1 MADSGISYDNISLEI
16 KADSQNA
23 EQSVDKLTASL
34 ERLSTALKG
43 VKDNSAAI
51 SKIATSLDK
60 VSKVAV
66 PDFSQAIQQ
75 FEALGSID
83 LSNLTNLA
91 NELKNLGNVKKGIS
105 GFAGAI
111 SATSKNTGAS
121 GSIYRNVSKVVDI
134 FGDSVKSAFKAVKT
148 LGSASLTGIKN
159 LGGAFA
165 SLGQKGVQGI
175 KTLVARLK
183 ELKNHTSGVQRLTL
197 SLRNLLR
204 VAIGF
209 RGVYGV
215 FNWLKEAVVSG
226 ADVAETNH
234 IVEETFRDLSDDLKG
249 WASDAIE
256 NYGIAANS
264 AKRYAGTMSAMF
276 QASGI
281 GYQEAARI
289 STDLVGLA
297 GDLSS
302 FYNIDTEEAFTKIRS
317 GMTGMV
323 RPLRALGI
331 DLSVATLK
339 EYALAQG
346 ITKSWTAMTQA
357 EKVMLRYQYLMS
369 ATSKQQGDF
378 QRTSASAANSMR
390 IFRAYAAAIA
400 DALGEGLISALRHAV
415 HALNFLMAKV
425 LQVANVFKTFM
436 QTLFG
441 ANISGGGFTLDT
453 GDLEDASGYA
463 DDLSDSVD
471 NAADGLSGASDSAEK
486 LKKDL
491 SVLPFDELN
500 QLNKDQESSSSSS
513 PSGGGGVGGLG
524 DMGDLSDLG
533 WLDQLTDRFN
543 NDGLPDAINK
553 WAEKIKAAFK
563 AHAWRSLGKIIADGI
578 NEGLQKLYDI
588 LDPETVKAKVDPWIN
603 AFTTTFNS
611 LIKYLDFD
619 LAGRTLARGLNDLL
633 YIINSTIESIDWVNL
648 GRQLANGVNGLIDEL
663 DFGAVADFFANKLN
677 VFWQTAYGF
686 VTTFNWGELGR
697 KFADGAWEFIQH
709 IDWNAII
716 GTLNKGLAGIASTV
730 KGFALTFPWKNAGNL
745 LKAHVNDFINGFPAE
760 EIGSAIGEALQ
771 GIEDMVLEL
780 TDPSTGID
788 FIALGE
794 KLAAGLRTM
803 VALGFNPYRIGGLI
817 SNLWND
823 AWGFLNSFIEGLK
836 SDTGSGT
843 FIGDT
848 IRDTIAYAVEHIRVE
863 DMASAIS
870 TFVNNVAQDI
880 QKIFSQTQT
889 WATLGTKI
897 GNAISNILTGIK
909 PEYIAGAINS
919 VSDAISTFI
928 GNAFSAITEDDET
941 IRSKIGVFFQT
952 IDWGG
957 ILSNP
962 VVWGTIAYKL
972 SSGILG
978 LEFGLIKDAITTKLS
993 LALAGIVPSLAPISA
1008 AIAGIAGAVLLA
1020 DSAMREA
1027 SDDLPGISEDV
1038 KKLRDDCEEALTDIE
1053 QVRSDTDSAMKQAS
1067 VNAEVN
1073 ARMAAPYVTILEK
1086 LAEKSGDLTKEEKRM
1101 KDEAID
1107 KLIEIYPSL
1116 NDQIS
1121 TQDGNLA
1128 SVVDTVKAYIAQVEK
1143 MAYAEVYYEKLKDAI
1158 REQVEAEEALQAAM
1172 EAREPYQERTVE
1184 GYQAY
1189 IDLANAYLQTV
1200 GGEIDS
1206 SKTLQEQYEEA
1217 LAVLTEYAGG
1227 MVTVGD
1233 ASMTLGDA
1241 QDELNGQYAE
1251 SINNYEALT
1260 EGITEASDAVEQASD
1275 LVGTYRDR
1283 YAELTAEMSGV
1294 IDGASGISGA
1304 LTDANNKIED
1314 LGGVSQES
1322 AANIAALFDASLAS
1336 GDELSSAFAT
1346 LQENWVEAGGS
1357 IEGLRNLIDTHL
1369 GEGMYDALIA
1379 ATESATGKTD
1389 SLKSDIEE
1397 TGKSAQDN
1405 LGKVETY
1412 NEQTNKTPTLMETI
1426 QGLVAGFASKIL
1438 GAFPTESA
1446 SKEAAEGVGTGA
1458 EKGINS
1464 TAQDAV
1470 DAAGTMADNM
1480 VGEFSDVA
1488 TDISDKSKEIPSGV
1502 AKSIDDNAQQ
1512 AYDAMERMKNGMSGK
1527 WIGKEGW
1534 DMHSPSQVMSDLSE
1548 GIPLG
1553 AAQGI
1558 ELTTPDAVAA
1568 IVSLFD
1574 AIREETDSALDDLKS
1589 AFNTGG
1595 YDAVVYGFAEGISTG
1610 FEGMSLSGY
1619 VVDLA
1624 TSFSNTVE
1632 SEKWMF
1638 ENAGYKIVSAI
1649 QSGLNSISLQLPH
1662 ISVGWDTYTYG
1673 NGGWFELPYFN
1684 VHWYKKGG
1692 LFSDP
1697 RLIGIGE
1704 AGEEAVIPLTDKR
1717 AMARIADA
1725 ITQNSNGVGMDQNAL
1740 VAAFVQAQQIASQ
1753 NNPQRDPVFEITVK
1767 TESDEVLARAVQ
1779 RGNNSINYRSN
1790 STPRYGY

>member
-51 SKIATSLDK
+51 SKIARSLDK

-249 WASDAIE
+249 WASNAIE

-553 WAEKIKAAFK
+553 WAEKIKAAFE

-603 AFTTTFNS
+603 AFTTTFNY

-730 KGFALTFPWKNAGNL
+730 KGFALTFPWKKAGNL
-745 LKAHVNDFINGFPAE
+745 LVAHVNDFINGFPAE
-760 EIGSAIGEALQ
+760 QIGTAVGEAMKGIEELVLAITDPDTGINFELLGGKLALGLKRMVEIGL
-771 GIEDMVLEL
+771 
-780 TDPSTGID
+780 DPNFVG
-788 FIALGE
+788 
-794 KLAAGLRTM
+794 
-803 VALGFNPYRIGGLI
+803 PLI

-823 AWGFLNSFIEGLK
+823 AWKLLDSFISGLK
-836 SDTGSGT
+836 NDSGKGT
-843 FIGDT
+843 FIGTT
-848 IRDTIAYAVEHIRVE
+848 IRDTIANIVEGIQVE

-880 QKIFSQTQT
+880 QLIFGQTQT
-889 WATLGTKI
+889 WATLGMKVGNGISAVLKGINSKDIADAINAVSSALLEFFKNAFDGIDWTDAQDKIRETFERIEWGNIFKLLAPLVAVKFAGSVVTWFATDVIKNAVKIHFTKMI
-897 GNAISNILTGIK
+897 TAALSGAISGATASTEVSEAAQLAGKTIGEGIGAGLAEGGALFAAVELGKKLQEAMELFRGGNGILSEQG
-909 PEYIAGAINS
+909 GAIDSYIDKMSEAYGITGETYDKLFKLKEEWEDTGDTETFITEFSKTLSEANIS
-919 VSDAISTFI
+919 TETANKLVKDLQGELGNLTDEQVKFISDALSEMVDNSEEARISIEDLNGINGGDPLKTLRD
-928 GNAFSAITEDDET
+928 AITDAGWEMQGLDGVADGVYDTSIIVADALVDAVKQGFNLSSELGNLVADWNLNEEAVGKLRKKIDDAFNTPGLFDLLMGDAKTAIATMESLGET
-941 IRSKIGVFFQT
+941 PATIKQT
-952 IDWGG
+952 ID
-957 ILSNP
+957 
-962 VVWGTIAYKL
+962 
-972 SSGILG
+972 
-978 LEFGLIKDAITTKLS
+978 
-993 LALAGIVPSLAPISA
+993 
-1008 AIAGIAGAVLLA
+1008 
-1020 DSAMREA
+1020 
-1027 SDDLPGISEDV
+1027 
-1038 KKLRDDCEEALTDIE
+1038 
-1053 QVRSDTDSAMKQAS
+1053 
-1067 VNAEVN
+1067 
-1073 ARMAAPYVTILEK
+1073 
-1086 LAEKSGDLTKEEKRM
+1086 
-1101 KDEAID
+1101 
-1107 KLIEIYPSL
+1107 
-1116 NDQIS
+1116 
-1121 TQDGNLA
+1121 
-1128 SVVDTVKAYIAQVEK
+1128 
-1143 MAYAEVYYEKLKDAI
+1143 
-1158 REQVEAEEALQAAM
+1158 
-1172 EAREPYQERTVE
+1172 
-1184 GYQAY
+1184 
-1189 IDLANAYLQTV
+1189 
-1200 GGEIDS
+1200 
-1206 SKTLQEQYEEA
+1206 
-1217 LAVLTEYAGG
+1217 
-1227 MVTVGD
+1227 
-1233 ASMTLGDA
+1233 
-1241 QDELNGQYAE
+1241 
-1251 SINNYEALT
+1251 
-1260 EGITEASDAVEQASD
+1260 
-1275 LVGTYRDR
+1275 TY
-1283 YAELTAEMSGV
+1283 
-1294 IDGASGISGA
+1294 
-1304 LTDANNKIED
+1304 
-1314 LGGVSQES
+1314 
-1322 AANIAALFDASLAS
+1322 
-1336 GDELSSAFAT
+1336 
-1346 LQENWVEAGGS
+1346 
-1357 IEGLRNLIDTHL
+1357 L
-1369 GEGMYDALIA
+1369 GEGTYDALIG
-1379 ATESATGKTD
+1379 ATESAKSKTD
-1389 SLKSDIEE
+1389 ELKSDMEE
-1397 TGKSAQDN
+1397 TGKSADTN

-1412 NEQTNKTPTLMETI
+1412 NEEANKTPSIFDTIGGLIKGWASNLLSAWATKEETK
-1426 QGLVAGFASKIL
+1426 AA
-1438 GAFPTESA
+1438 TEQFGTG
-1446 SKEAAEGVGTGA
+1446 AAEGI
-1458 EKGINS
+1458 EES
-1464 TAQDAV
+1464 MPEAV
-1470 DAAGTMADNM
+1470 DAAETGMEDVVSAIQPLPDKASNLAKMGGDAFVDTLKGYAD
-1480 VGEFSDVA
+1480 
-1488 TDISDKSKEIPSGV
+1488 P
-1502 AKSIDDNAQQ
+1502 
-1512 AYDAMERMKNGMSGK
+1512 AYDAGEEMMDKAINGAEEKGE
-1527 WIGKEGW
+1527 IN
-1534 DMHSPSQVMSDLSE
+1534 SPSKVFIGIGENVVLGFEEGIRSNVETATMAISDLFDDVISE
-1548 GIPLG
+1548 ANDG
-1553 AAQGI
+1553 
-1558 ELTTPDAVAA
+1558 T
-1568 IVSLFD
+1568 
-1574 AIREETDSALDDLKS
+1574 EEFKSALND
-1589 AFNTGG
+1589 GG
-1595 YDAVVYGFAEGISTG
+1595 YNAVVYGFAEGISTG
-1610 FEGMSLSGY
+1610 FEGMSLSSY
-1619 VVDLA
+1619 VIDLA

-1632 SEKWMF
+1632 SEKWLF

-1725 ITQNSNGVGMDQNAL
+1725 ITENSSGAGIDQSAL
-1740 VAAFVQAQQIASQ
+1740 VAAFVQAQQITSQ

-1790 STPRYGY
+1790 SKPQYGY